1 MRTINIKPTTPLAEY
16 RSILVSEL
24 EATTG
29 QPATALS
36 RASIDRNEVVVY
48 AKIGNKKYK
57 GFFKVWD
64 RTLTVTNE

>member
-1 MRTINIKPTTPLAEY
+1 MKTVNIKSTTALSEY
-16 RSILVSEL
+16 RNILVSEL
-24 EATTG
+24 EETTG

-36 RASIDRNEVVVY
+36 RASINRNEVVVY

-64 RTLTVTNE
+64 RTLTVTNA

>member
-1 MRTINIKPTTPLAEY
+1 MKTVDIKPTTSLAEY
-16 RSILVSEL
+16 RNILVSEL
-24 EATTG
+24 EDTIG

-36 RASIDRNEVVVY
+36 RASIDRNEVVVF

-64 RTLTVTNE
+64 RTLTVTNA

>member
-1 MRTINIKPTTPLAEY
+1 MKTVNIKPTTTLAEY
-16 RSILVSEL
+16 RNILVSEL
-24 EATTG
+24 EETTG
-29 QPATALS
+29 QSAAALS

-64 RTLTVTNE
+64 RTLTVTNA